1 MSPTQ
6 RNFNLWILSGKFVC
20 CTFTRPL
27 FQMRPGKEIC
37 NCGFCQWILHDMHP
51 HTVCFFANSCICVYV
66 CVYMFVRAFVCA
78 CVRVFVCVWVCV
90 RVCVCVCV
98 CIYIHLTH
106 KINLTYSIPLHRVQ
120 KKTQNHFN
128 RCLFIC
134 IPLFGRLYMYEY
146 IYIYFLTYSIFL
158 HGLQQEIQSLFDR
171 CLFVY
176 TSLFCRLYAYFA
188 CVYIRMTPCV
198 GLFSEIY
205 FSFGISCRSLLT

>member
-1 MSPTQ
+1 MDFVSEFCMICIHT
-6 RNFNLWILSGKFVC
+6 LSVSSQ
-20 CTFTRPL
+20 TP
-27 FQMRPGKEIC
+27 
-37 NCGFCQWILHDMHP
+37 
-51 HTVCFFANSCICVYV
+51 
-66 CVYMFVRAFVCA
+66 
-78 CVRVFVCVWVCV
+78 VFVCMCV
-90 RVCVCVCV
+90 Y
-98 CIYIHLTH
+98 IYTLTH
-106 KINLTYSIPLHRVQ
+106 KINLTYSIPLDRVQ
-120 KKTQNHFN
+120 KETQNHFN